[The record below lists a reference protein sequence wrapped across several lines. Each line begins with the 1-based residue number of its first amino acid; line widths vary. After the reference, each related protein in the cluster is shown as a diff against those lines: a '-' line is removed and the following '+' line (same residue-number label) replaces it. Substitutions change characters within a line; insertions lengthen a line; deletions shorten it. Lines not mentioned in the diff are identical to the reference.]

1 MISNYWVNMNGRLM
15 NHRPRIVLSGS
26 PFSCTLPKKARPVL
40 AHGQESIEVVLWGKT
55 FPSFHSFPC
64 ALLLLFKGSLPLSLF
79 PLLPLLSTG
88 IVPFL
93 LFFIPSAL
101 QSPTVCQVALPKI
114 PAGYGLAFFP
124 FLPLLHFFTSHGYL
138 KAY

>member
-1 MISNYWVNMNGRLM
+1 MERLM

-64 ALLLLFKGSLPLSLF
+64 ALLLLKALSLSLSLSFPPPPPSFHWNRPVPSSSSSPPLFNHQPFVTLLFPRSLPATAWLSSFLLF
-79 PLLPLLSTG
+79 PL
-88 IVPFL
+88 
-93 LFFIPSAL
+93 
-101 QSPTVCQVALPKI
+101 
-114 PAGYGLAFFP
+114 
-124 FLPLLHFFTSHGYL
+124 LLHFFTSHGYL